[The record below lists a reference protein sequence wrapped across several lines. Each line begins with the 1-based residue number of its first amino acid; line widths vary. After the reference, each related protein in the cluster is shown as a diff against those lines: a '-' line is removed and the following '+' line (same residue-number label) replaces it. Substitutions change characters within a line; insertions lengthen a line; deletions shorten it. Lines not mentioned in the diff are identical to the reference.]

1 MKRLRVLLDANV
13 LYPTVMR
20 EILLGV
26 AAEGLFVPLWSER
39 ILEEWARA
47 AARLGEQGEAVARG
61 EIAGLRAGWPEAL
74 VRVPEGLERRLWSPD
89 PNDVHVL
96 AAAVA
101 GPADAILTSNAKD
114 FPRGLLA
121 EEGLVRLDPDQF
133 LRGLAEQSPEVV
145 RRAVEASVAEARRL
159 SGEEW
164 TVRTLLRKARLP
176 GLGKALERRGEG
188 ISPGTAPPA

>member
-13 LYPTVMR
+13 LYPTVLR

-26 AAEGLFVPLWSER
+26 AAEGLFLPLWSDR

-47 AARLGEQGEAVARG
+47 AARLGPEGEAVARG
-61 EIAGLRAGWPEAL
+61 EIAGLATRWPTAS

-101 GPADAILTSNAKD
+101 GSADAILTMNAKD
-114 FPRGLLA
+114 FPRGMLA
-121 EEGLVRLDPDQF
+121 EEGLLRLDPDQF
-133 LRGLAEQSPEVV
+133 LKGLVEAAPEAVARVV
-145 RRAVEASVAEARRL
+145 AASVAEASRL

-164 TVRTLLRKARLP
+164 TVRSLLRKARLP
-176 GLGKALERRGEG
+176 QLSKALARLSG
-188 ISPGTAPPA
+188 